1 MKLSNAIAVLA
12 LAASV
17 LFFSTSAYA
26 RPYQD
31 HREQVYDYSYF
42 DDGGEGYSYANA
54 GTDPSSWA
62 EAIVEIEDPEENT
75 YGGGYAQYDW
85 KVYITDYDPQAD
97 PNLTAEVSCAA
108 ISILIGQYDL
118 LNSDYYGCAAANG
131 YANGYRAETALAIT
145 EPDDGDVDT
154 DYFSEEIDMS
164 YNGATVYLG
173 DFAYAQAEA
182 YSTSDKV
189 HVYAFGQAVSACEI
203 VEE

>member
-12 LAASV
+12 LAGSV
-17 LFFSTSAYA
+17 LSISTSADA
-26 RPYQD
+26 LPYTE
-31 HREQVYDYSYF
+31 HRDQVYDYSYF

-62 EAIVEIEDPEENT
+62 EAIVEIEDPDENT

-85 KVYITDYDPQAD
+85 KVYITDYDPQVD
-97 PNLTAEVSCAA
+97 PALTAHVSCDA
-108 ISILIGQYDL
+108 ISILFAEYEL
-118 LNSDYYGCAAANG
+118 SNSDYYGCAAANG

-189 HVYAFGQAVSACEI
+189 RVYAFGQAVSSCEI
-203 VEE
+203 EEE